1 MDHKRGFIK
10 GFRYG
15 SLVLFTVSLALL
27 FAGCRKDSPEKPVEL
42 DDFIRKQECGL
53 VGYGGYL
60 FKYSDTDC
68 QLSINA
74 RRRQVRMQNDDQT
87 DYVQVVFGR
96 MPGNGD
102 VSSDVYIRYRVGSDE
117 IAVAGRMEIVRSSN
131 AKVWLWDGG
140 RQLGVILPMGR

>member
-1 MDHKRGFIK
+1 MVHKRGYIK
-10 GFRYG
+10 GFWSN
-15 SLVLFTVSLALL
+15 SLVLLTILLALG
-27 FAGCRKDSPEKPVEL
+27 FSGCTKDSPKKPMVL

-60 FKYSDTDC
+60 FKYSDAEC

-87 DYVQVVFGR
+87 DYVQVVFGK

-102 VSSDVYIRYRVGSDE
+102 MASDVQLRYKVGSDE
-117 IAVAGRMEIVRSSN
+117 ISFVGRMEIVKSSN
-131 AKVWLWDGG
+131 AKVWLWDEG
-140 RQLGVILPMGR
+140 RSLGVILPMGR